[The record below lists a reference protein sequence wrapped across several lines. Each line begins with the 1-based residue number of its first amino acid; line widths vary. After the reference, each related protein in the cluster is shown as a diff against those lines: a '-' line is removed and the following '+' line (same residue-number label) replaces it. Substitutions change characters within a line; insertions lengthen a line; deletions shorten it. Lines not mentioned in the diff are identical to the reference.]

1 MKKLRHFN
9 WIMFLAMLALIG
21 IGTLAIWSS
30 GNARAEAVFHGMWIN
45 NLATAAFGL
54 TVYLL
59 LAFSDYRKLLDWF
72 AVPSYALSLVL
83 LVAVLVFG
91 DTVYG
96 GKRWLWFFQPSEI
109 SKLCLIALLAW
120 MYGTPEETSP
130 VKAHGGFFGDWRFG
144 FRGFLAAV
152 AAIGVPAVLILA
164 EPDLGTTLTL
174 VPATLLMLLVAR
186 VWRTG
191 LVAMFLAGSI
201 AAAAV
206 LGAVY
211 EAEKP
216 GVPAERRERIL
227 KYVPLKPHQVKRVRV
242 FLFPDEDLQGAGYN
256 LRQAKISIGS
266 GGFSGKGLGKGET
279 NHLKYLPQAI
289 SMNDF
294 IFCVYAEETGFVGSL
309 VLLALFGC
317 LLVPGCWVAFVS
329 TDGRGR
335 LIALGVST
343 LVFAH
348 VYINIAMSIG
358 LVPITGLPLPFIS
371 SGRTFLLTVMAG
383 LGLVQSVSMHREE
396 KTA

>member
-1 MKKLRHFN
+1 
-9 WIMFLAMLALIG
+9 MFLAMIVLIG
-21 IGTLAIWSS
+21 IGTSAIWSA
-30 GNARAEAVFHGMWIN
+30 GNARSEAVFHGMWVN
-45 NLATAAFGL
+45 NLTTAAFGL
-54 TVYLL
+54 VVYFL
-59 LAFSDYRKLLDWF
+59 LAFTDYRKLLDWF
-72 AVPSYALSLVL
+72 SVPSYALSLVL
-83 LVAVLVFG
+83 LVAVLIFG

-109 SKLCLIALLAW
+109 SKICVIALLAW

-130 VKAHGGFFGDWRFG
+130 VKVRSGFFGPWRFG
-144 FRGFLAAV
+144 FRGFAAAV
-152 AAIGVPAVLILA
+152 AAIGVPALLILA

-186 VWRTG
+186 VWRSG
-191 LVAMFLAGSI
+191 LMAMVIAG
-201 AAAAV
+201 AVGAAAV
-206 LGAVY
+206 LGAVH

-216 GVPAERRERIL
+216 GVPAEKRERIL
-227 KYVPLKPHQVKRVRV
+227 KFVPLKPHQVKRVRV

-309 VLLALFGC
+309 LLLALFGC

-371 SGRTFLLTVMAG
+371 SGRTFLLTVMIG
-383 LGLVQSVSMHREE
+383 LGLVQSVSVHREE
-396 KTA
+396 KTT

>member
-1 MKKLRHFN
+1 M
-9 WIMFLAMLALIG
+9 
-21 IGTLAIWSS
+21 
-30 GNARAEAVFHGMWIN
+30 
-45 NLATAAFGL
+45 
-54 TVYLL
+54 
-59 LAFSDYRKLLDWF
+59 
-72 AVPSYALSLVL
+72 
-83 LVAVLVFG
+83 AVLVFG

-109 SKLCLIALLAW
+109 SKICVIALLSW

-130 VKAHGGFFGDWRFG
+130 AKACGGFFGSWRFG
-144 FRGFLAAV
+144 FRGFAV
-152 AAIGVPAVLILA
+152 AIAAIGVPALLILA

-174 VPATLLMLLVAR
+174 VPATMLMLLVAR
-186 VWRTG
+186 VWRWG
-191 LVAMFLAGSI
+191 LAAIVLSGAIL
-201 AAAAV
+201 AAAV

-216 GVPAERRERIL
+216 GVSPQKRERIL
-227 KYVPLKPHQVKRVRV
+227 SCVPLKSHQIKRVRV

-266 GGFSGKGLGKGET
+266 GGFSGKGIGKGET

-309 VLLALFGC
+309 VLLVLFGC
-317 LLVPGCWVAFVS
+317 LLVPGCYVAFVS

-335 LIALGVST
+335 LLAIGVST

-371 SGRTFLLTVMAG
+371 SGRTFLLTVMSG
-383 LGLVQSVSMHREE
+383 LGLVQSVSIHREE
-396 KTA
+396 KET